1 LNLDCN
7 RPTDRA
13 VLIAAQPRAF
23 GTAEPHKLWALLNA
37 PKRATNQLPAN
48 SAGKFLQQSE
58 SQTAGTTSAYRT
70 WYACAPQKENKCLES

>member
-7 RPTDRA
+7 RPTDRV

-37 PKRATNQLPAN
+37 PKRATNQLPAK

-58 SQTAGTTSAYRT
+58 LEQRASSPPTARGMRALLR
-70 WYACAPQKENKCLES
+70 KKINV